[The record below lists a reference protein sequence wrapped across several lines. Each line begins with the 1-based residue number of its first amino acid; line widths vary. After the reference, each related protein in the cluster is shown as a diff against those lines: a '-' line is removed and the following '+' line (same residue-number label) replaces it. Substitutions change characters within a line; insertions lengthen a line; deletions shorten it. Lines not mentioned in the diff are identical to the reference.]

1 MASGLPEKMSV
12 TMVLAAIRRLQQR
25 DCPGVSPDSLLITT
39 HSSCLRRQKVA
50 ANQLRVQRYYK
61 KMNKRL
67 FYLLF
72 YSTSDKIIFYSFP
85 VLFFYF
91 LILSFYSLSILCFQK
106 HLFFYDFQEFCEIID
121 DPFGRGE
128 LLTGSVAIS
137 HGTGLAAG
145 MMRHIFI
152 EV

>member
-72 YSTSDKIIFYSFP
+72 YSTSDKIIRVSSSMFS
-85 VLFFYF
+85 F
-91 LILSFYSLSILCFQK
+91 LIMF
-106 HLFFYDFQEFCEIID
+106 
-121 DPFGRGE
+121 
-128 LLTGSVAIS
+128 
-137 HGTGLAAG
+137 
-145 MMRHIFI
+145 
-152 EV
+152 